1 MSFNP
6 QRLQLDTAFAH
17 IDKGNYEAAAP
28 VLRRFAE
35 QGDIDAQYQLAFM
48 LEHGL
53 GVKTDLEGAVHWYA
67 KAAEQG
73 DLAAQFNLAECLE
86 DGVGTAQDYVQA
98 AFSARTAIPSIIGS
112 LSPRPFPKLEPF
124 STAIL
129 GKDYVKPIGFKR

>member
-98 AFSARTAIPSIIGS
+98 AFWY
-112 LSPRPFPKLEPF
+112 F
-124 STAIL
+124 
-129 GKDYVKPIGFKR
+129 

>member
-1 MSFNP
+1 MALPFAGFLSNHVQAAFSLPESTAMSFNP

-86 DGVGTAQDYVQA
+86 DGVGTAQNYVQA
-98 AFSARTAIPSIIGS
+98 AFWY
-112 LSPRPFPKLEPF
+112 F
-124 STAIL
+124 
-129 GKDYVKPIGFKR
+129 

>member
-1 MSFNP
+1 MCGIARPQTRRSISLFPFKVQAAFGAVGRRTAFLPVQAAFSLPESTAMSFNP

-35 QGDIDAQYQLAFM
+35 QGDIDAQYRLAFM

-73 DLAAQFNLAECLE
+73 DLAAQFNLLHAAG
-86 DGVGTAQDYVQA
+86 GV
-98 AFSARTAIPSIIGS
+98 
-112 LSPRPFPKLEPF
+112 
-124 STAIL
+124 
-129 GKDYVKPIGFKR
+129 